1 MSFSKNL
8 FLIAALASLGA
19 CSSSSKGTGGA
30 RQACYANGSCNTGL
44 ICLSSVCVAP
54 PDGGAGTTG
63 TAGAG
68 GASGGAGA
76 TAGTSGADAAAG
88 TSGSD
93 AAAGTSG
100 ADAAAGM
107 SGGDA
112 AAGMSGGDAAVD
124 APRSDVADAA
134 TCPYKSSYGNV
145 IIASNTMFSTEQTTP
160 VDAGVPHAVDDVQ
173 WDGVIRNLTST
184 PDEMAITLETGS
196 TPFGS
201 TLTTGT
207 IDLSTEKDGQTCG
220 ACVVLSVTLDAD
232 GLALLPTPQY
242 FIAMSGTL
250 TVTAVPTFPAT
261 ASSRITGS
269 VSNAVFEHVNIDPD
283 TNATTK
289 IDDCQITV
297 TSAAFDAPVTNN

>member
-1 MSFSKNL
+1 MSFSKNRRFL
-8 FLIAALASLGA
+8 FPFLVLTLLAA
-19 CSSSSKGTGGA
+19 CSSSKSTGGA
-30 RQACYANGSCNTGL
+30 RQACYANGTCNTGL

-68 GASGGAGA
+68 GASGSAGAGGA
-76 TAGTSGADAAAG
+76 AAGMSGGDAAAG
-88 TSGSD
+88 T
-93 AAAGTSG
+93 
-100 ADAAAGM
+100 

-112 AAGMSGGDAAVD
+112 AAGMSGGDAAAGAAGGDAAVD
-124 APRSDVADAA
+124 ASSSDVADAGA
-134 TCPYKSSYGNV
+134 CPYKSSYGNV
-145 IIASNTMFSTEQTTP
+145 IIASNTMFTMEQTTP
-160 VDAGVPHAVDDVQ
+160 VDAGVPHAVNDVQ
-173 WDGVIRNLTST
+173 WEGVIRNLTST
-184 PDEMAITLETGS
+184 PDEMAITLETGF

-220 ACVVLSVTLDAD
+220 ACVVLSITLDAD
-232 GLALLPTPQY
+232 GLALLPTPQD
-242 FIAMSGTL
+242 FIAVSGTL
-250 TVTAVPTFPAT
+250 TVTAVPSFPAT
-261 ASSRITGS
+261 GSSRIAGS
-269 VSNAVFEHVNIDPD
+269 VSNVVFEHVNIDPD